1 MRKIH
6 FILSALA
13 LLVASCSIPSLI
25 PATPTLA
32 AIPISVPTNT
42 LLSPAVVSQPTE
54 APSVTPAPTDTSEA
68 SVSLTQTPLII
79 TTPMTI
85 TTGTA
90 LTGTSASTARTVQ
103 ATASLSTNTSTPTAT
118 FTATS
123 TATNTSTPMPQP
135 TPQGPVFQSVTVS
148 SNQLNWDNTCET
160 IPVTFTAQTQI
171 GFNVTEV
178 LLFLRL
184 QNQAGTDTTFW
195 NKAITMHSA
204 GLGAFTYD
212 ITPDKINHYLDFNTA
227 WIQYQLVAYNAQL
240 HEVGRTQIY
249 ENTLTLT
256 RCP

>member
-1 MRKIH
+1 MTQSDADGSDCACFRAR
-6 FILSALA
+6 FQSDR
-13 LLVASCSIPSLI
+13 
-25 PATPTLA
+25 
-32 AIPISVPTNT
+32 
-42 LLSPAVVSQPTE
+42 
-54 APSVTPAPTDTSEA
+54 APSRPEDRRGDGPALQLCLRS
-68 SVSLTQTPLII
+68 
-79 TTPMTI
+79 
-85 TTGTA
+85 G
-90 LTGTSASTARTVQ
+90 
-103 ATASLSTNTSTPTAT
+103 
-118 FTATS
+118 
-123 TATNTSTPMPQP
+123 
-135 TPQGPVFQSVTVS
+135 PQGPVFQSVTVS